1 MPIPKVKAT
10 TKRSNRKKRKT
21 AILTESPYKRE
32 LMEAIN
38 EREEK
43 NRIKQEKARMRK
55 NLKKLEKKK
64 EQKNEDNDDSDDD
77 DDADCACLYCGEF
90 YSKSVE
96 GWVSCCRCK
105 KWAHNSCAG
114 IDSEDDEAVLLCELC
129 DDED

>member
-1 MPIPKVKAT
+1 
-10 TKRSNRKKRKT
+10 
-21 AILTESPYKRE
+21 
-32 LMEAIN
+32 MEAIN

-43 NRIKQEKARMRK
+43 NRIKQEKARMR
-55 NLKKLEKKK
+55 LFKK
-64 EQKNEDNDDSDDD
+64 ENKSKN
-77 DDADCACLYCGEF
+77 CACLYCGEF